1 MADNLIPGPGI
12 RRYGSAKEVEAVY
25 KKTYFRQLKVPE
37 KIATFG
43 DPSQKNFE
51 AEYIRKA
58 YLVGCGANRDTTL
71 DVELHR
77 GVVPIMEQIFREI
90 LAAGLDY
97 RIRPPHCY
105 SFRYVKDSV
114 TGAWLNHPDY
124 AGLSPTK
131 DPHLSYSRRDREL
144 GRLHVKIDGTEKDRF
159 DRLSNHAYGTA
170 IDINGND
177 NEYKNDGKCDIH
189 PEIVKIFQNHKFF
202 WGGFYN
208 SRRDYMHF
216 EYSDTVL
223 DAPDEI
229 RKTFFFP
236 IQLGDGKNPALY
248 YDNNESTTHL
258 EIHTEEDVA
267 ATKEANKKEEDAHK
281 KDPENAKKTKVFHEV
296 RATESQSTEGGFFPL
311 ALPSGGKSS
320 LHGGIH
326 LASTRHGDPVVAMAP
341 GYIVAV
347 RMAELEN
354 NSTNETVHQQL
365 RNWNNFVLVRH
376 DVSPDGEKEYYPL
389 YSLYMHLAAF
399 QAPALGNAP
408 IPQKIQGDLADIPWL
423 RSLYL
428 GRFGVLIRV
437 SDVGAPPEDSFP
449 LGACL
454 WPAEPLRDAA
464 GKDKLQVK
472 ALTLDGSQLVTVSVK
487 SETDAE
493 GKSMRWWEWKAPQQ
507 HLGDLWSLLR
517 EGSVVS
523 FDRPFIP
530 VQAGDIL
537 GRTDNFPTKPFPPLN
552 GKGGTEYKI
561 INRLVHWEVFSTQES
576 GVLSLLVERM
586 EKASKRSIESNS
598 FPTLEFTDP
607 AILFDGDQ
615 IRKEFRDA
623 SVPNLKSSAPEGLD
637 KVPKDF
643 DPGDLL
649 ALYNEGTKQGS
660 TVQVRFEL
668 RHLVEPSK
676 CDPKLEEHVLRMK
689 WTKKVNNKSQAVG
702 PIYLLRITDT
712 KASITREGGDAVK
725 KLPPDVALTSE
736 HWDRKF
742 PTVEHIPKTV
752 EFFLEGP
759 LNAEQ
764 LQIERVSAGVQIG
777 SRESPALTA
786 DFARFKELTS
796 KQWRNLLLNKAS
808 DWVPAANKEALGDGV
823 KESVPDGS
831 LAWWNGKT
839 ENPVMGSSTYLIG
852 GDLPENGMIQNMH
865 PVTLKWILEL
875 LHIDRLQRVSDQIAE
890 KLKQQA
896 EAREL
901 AKQAKKL
908 TGKGNAEP
916 EVQEPPKIDPG
927 EKIWPLFRDPLERKV
942 QETKKPTSVMDPV
955 GVGFLVRDEKVGLG
969 ESFLVVL
976 ADELYR
982 IMESGRTA
990 PVGSVRLEKQADNP
1004 VYAPVGQTPVPAPS
1018 MAASALSRTP
1028 SNLSFDSLM
1037 ANAKDE
1043 ATSFGMS
1050 TARDA
1055 LGAVKSGVT
1064 DALTSSDL
1072 ADDPEIRT
1080 VFIPKVLRF
1089 VVEIGGTGIGA
1100 TEIGADFWGV
1110 WKVIP
1115 DHDQCVDDTKVWGK
1129 ETIQI
1134 PTPSFGEIKSGID
1147 VIEAVP
1153 ETPGLF
1159 SWAIPWGLP
1168 PLRSGFRTLVELV
1181 RVKDGA
1187 RTPSGLC
1194 VPGYSLPGLDPAS
1207 SLLDKDLLDI
1217 DALYIKG
1224 LSKAGKDKLASMKP
1238 PAPKDP
1244 KKKQKAPPPLMIT
1257 SEFSWNDLSKWLPK
1271 GRRIHERLLRALNDL
1286 AILAKAQ
1293 FKVESIDAD
1302 GNGCVISTASDLAGA
1317 VYKVNA
1323 FRKFVPVK
1331 GTETAKT
1338 KKFHLTIPP
1347 FAGSKI
1353 EFTFSPKPLLK
1364 KVFEEVHPDW
1374 VGSDYSFDM
1383 HFVRGFGRNF
1393 GYINEEL
1400 MRLPKE
1406 IPEGSVVSHSL
1417 PDALGSFSRA
1427 FGKATATPNWVK
1439 VSTKKNAPQELTW
1452 EVDVELLGDL
1462 SLWQAGQVQMRLCQ
1476 KADLHAGIA
1485 AEDTPWQTANQSGG
1499 LARSIFSRGKS
1510 KNPKFL
1516 ETGKFTVE
1524 LKYIPKPTK
1533 ASKGSVPKSTSGLLD
1548 GLKSSASSMLAESE
1562 AEAKREMDLTPG
1574 LGQVSVKYNGGLA
1587 CISIPTQGLF
1597 TAASGFD
1604 PNSPPAEE
1612 IAGVCRL
1619 EIRSAEGALI
1629 QEPGAPE
1636 GNRTL
1641 SDPDHVL
1648 RWNLRLA
1655 PGTYECKICPPP
1667 NVRGISLEPV
1677 SVTVTI
1683 PAEVK

>member
-37 KIATFG
+37 KTATFT
-43 DPSQKNFE
+43 DPSLKNFE

-58 YLVGCGANRDTTL
+58 YLVGCGEKRDSTFEL
-71 DVELHR
+71 ELHR

-97 RIRPPHCY
+97 RITALHGY

-131 DPHLSYSRRDREL
+131 DPHLSYARRDREL
-144 GRLHVKIDGTEKDRF
+144 GRLHVKIDGTEKERF
-159 DRLSNHAYGTA
+159 DRLSNHAYGSA
-170 IDINGND
+170 IDINGRN
-177 NEYKNDGKCDIH
+177 NEYDNGGKCDIH

-216 EYSDTVL
+216 EYSDTAL
-223 DAPDEI
+223 DSPDEI

-258 EIHTEEDVA
+258 EIHTEEDGA
-267 ATKEANKKEEDAHK
+267 ATKPDSEKEAGAHK
-281 KDPENAKKTKVFHEV
+281 QDQGNAQKTKVSREV
-296 RATESQSTEGGFFPL
+296 RTTESQSTEGGFFPL
-311 ALPSGGKSS
+311 ALPSGGMSS

-326 LASTRHGDPVVAMAP
+326 LASQRHGDPVVAMAP
-341 GYIVAV
+341 GYIVAA
-347 RMAELEN
+347 RMSVLGN
-354 NSTNETVHQQL
+354 KSTNETVEQQL

-376 DVSPDGEKEYYPL
+376 DVSPTGKDKYYPL

-399 QAPALGNAP
+399 QPPALGNAP
-408 IPQKIQGDLADIPWL
+408 IPQKIQGDLAEIPWL
-423 RSLYL
+423 RSLFL

-449 LGACL
+449 LGTCL
-454 WPAEPLRDAA
+454 WPAEPLSDAA

-493 GKSMRWWEWKAPQQ
+493 GKAMRWWEWKAPERN
-507 HLGDLWSLLR
+507 LADLWSRLR
-517 EGSVVS
+517 EGNMVS
-523 FDRPFIP
+523 FDRPFIT
-530 VQAGDIL
+530 VQAGDVL
-537 GRTDNFPTKPFPPLN
+537 GRTDNFPTKPFPPLK
-552 GKGGTEYKI
+552 GKDGTAYKI
-561 INRLVHWEVFSTQES
+561 INRLIHWEVFSTKENNT
-576 GVLSLLVERM
+576 LSLLVSRM
-586 EKASKRSIESNS
+586 KDASNEAVTKEF
-598 FPTLEFTDP
+598 FPSLKFTDP

-623 SVPNLKSSAPEGLD
+623 DVPNLKTSAPQGLD

-649 ALYNEGTKQGS
+649 VLFNEGTKQGAAI
-660 TVQVRFEL
+660 QVRFEL

-676 CDPKLEEHVLRMK
+676 CDPKLNEHVLRLK
-689 WTKKVNNKSQAVG
+689 WTKKVNNTSQVVG
-702 PIYLLRITDT
+702 PIYLLHITDT
-712 KASITREGGDAVK
+712 KASVTHEGGTPVN
-725 KLPPDVALTSE
+725 KLPPDVVLTSE
-736 HWDRKF
+736 HWDRNF
-742 PTVEHIPKTV
+742 PTAAHIPKTV

-796 KQWRNLLLNKAS
+796 KQWRNLILNKAS
-808 DWVPAANKEALGDGV
+808 DWVPAANKESLGDGV
-823 KESVPDGS
+823 KEAVPGGS
-831 LAWWNGKT
+831 LAWWT
-839 ENPVMGSSTYLIG
+839 YDAEYPVMGSTKHLIE
-852 GDLPENGMIQNMH
+852 GDLPADGMVQNMH

-875 LHIDRLQRVSDQIAE
+875 LHIDRLQRISDQIADKLE
-890 KLKQQA
+890 KEA
-896 EAREL
+896 EAKKAAE
-901 AKQAKKL
+901 AAKKL
-908 TGKGNAEP
+908 TGRGKTEP
-916 EVQEPPKIDPG
+916 EVMEAPKIDPS
-927 EKIWPLFRDPLERKV
+927 EKIWPLFRDPLERKA
-942 QETKKPTSVMDPV
+942 QKGNSPSSVLNPV
-955 GVGFLVRDEKVGLG
+955 GVGFLVRDSKVTLG

-976 ADELYR
+976 SDDLYR
-982 IMESGRTA
+982 IMEPGQAA

-1004 VYAPVGQTPVPAPS
+1004 VYGPVGQTPVPAPS
-1018 MAASALSRTP
+1018 MAASAQSRVSP
-1028 SNLSFDSLM
+1028 DLSFDALM
-1037 ANAKDE
+1037 AKAADDSK
-1043 ATSFGMS
+1043 SFGMS
-1050 TARDA
+1050 TARDV
-1055 LGAVKSGVT
+1055 LGAVKSSVT
-1064 DALTSSDL
+1064 DALTSDGL

-1115 DHDQCVDDTKVWGK
+1115 DHDDDVGDTKIWGK

-1147 VIEAVP
+1147 VIEQVR
-1153 ETPGLF
+1153 ETLGLF

-1181 RVKDGA
+1181 RVKDGV

-1194 VPGYSLPGLDPAS
+1194 VPGYSLPGLNPVS
-1207 SLLDKDLLDI
+1207 PILEETLLDM
-1217 DALYIKG
+1217 DAVYIKG

-1238 PAPKDP
+1238 PASRDP

-1257 SEFSWNDLSKWLPK
+1257 SEYSWNDLSKWLPK

-1286 AILAKAQ
+1286 ALLAKAQ

-1302 GNGCVISTASDLAGA
+1302 GNGCVISTSSDLAGS

-1393 GYINEEL
+1393 GHIREEL

-1406 IPEGSVVSHSL
+1406 IPEGSVVSHSF

-1476 KADLHAGIA
+1476 KADLRAGLA

-1499 LARSIFSRGKS
+1499 LARSIFSKGKA

-1516 ETGKFTVE
+1516 ETGKFDLE

-1562 AEAKREMDLTPG
+1562 AEAKRDLDLTPG

-1597 TAASGFD
+1597 TAGSGFD
-1604 PNSPPAEE
+1604 PNSPPTEE
-1612 IAGVCRL
+1612 VAGVCRL
-1619 EIRSAEGALI
+1619 EIRSASGALI

-1655 PGTYECKICPPP
+1655 PGTYECKICPPQ

-1683 PAEVK
+1683 PAEEK